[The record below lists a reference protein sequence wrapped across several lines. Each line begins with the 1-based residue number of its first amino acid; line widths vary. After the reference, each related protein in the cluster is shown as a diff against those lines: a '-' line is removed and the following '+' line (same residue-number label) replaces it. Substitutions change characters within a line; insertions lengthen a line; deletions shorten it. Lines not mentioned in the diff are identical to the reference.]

1 MLDLSTENK
10 ALCFEDSTLKPLY
23 IFIYYWQSDSEH
35 QNGGWWQYF
44 TTIDKAIVME
54 SMELDEGVLEGNNFE
69 LGSFVVPSM
78 KVQWQNNGIRYKD
91 MVAVPVQKIGDEY
104 IAYFDGYISS
114 EEISQDGQTV
124 SAEIVS
130 FIGERLDVDVL
141 ETVKGYNGRTLYE
154 IIQSALSQTAGIW
167 VYGSETDELLNKFK
181 NANAI
186 ININTET
193 LPQTLTANELL
204 KQAGEFLGAH
214 IVVKEK
220 RVVDID
226 DMTSYQPSTMPII
239 DFIKFANI
247 DTVAQSNIKPLPSGY
262 KRLEYIQTDGTQY
275 INTGYVPNSDTKV
288 EIDFYNFATR
298 LDVSDVENPTL
309 YTTILFGSRDDL
321 RTNAFTVWTA
331 VNGLN
336 EIKFDIGGQILEN
349 ISAKVVGRLK
359 ISASSNEITING
371 KTTTVGV
378 QAFNG
383 NYPLYLFTNNNGGT
397 IDERCAFGKLYSFKI
412 YENGIL
418 QRDMIPCVRV
428 VDGVVGLYDLVDG
441 GFFTNEGMG
450 EFIAPNP
457 IETYT
462 LPYYINLYADKTNKV
477 NFDQIRVLTETGDNR
492 SGQRNYTFWWNND
505 IKTTYEIKNNIFF
518 EALSTQYW
526 WYCERAV
533 REVGS
538 YLESQNLY
546 YTDLQTVYPPFIEGG
561 DYLIVKGKNQSKL
574 PSGYSILEYIEIK
587 KETAPYIT
595 GIITNVVPDSK
606 NIEIDIDFSFNSD
619 ESVIFEA
626 DARNENETILMLY
639 QYQGT
644 LTCYIGNWH
653 ISGAEAF
660 QIPYAPK
667 KQKLNLK
674 IRCGNGRY
682 EYNGSFSGNGTYN
695 GDDVI
700 HTKANEIMLGTSYG
714 RNTDFELYH
723 FSYSQ
728 GGTKLCDMYPC
739 MRESD
744 GAVGVYDIVQN
755 IFRVVYGNPSPNYE
769 SADTVVPVLSTT
781 ARGIHS
787 MRADILCKATN
798 TNKN

>member
-23 IFIYYWQSDSEH
+23 IFLYYWQKDS
-35 QNGGWWQYF
+35 NYLDGGYWQYY
-44 TTIDKAIVME
+44 TTIDDAIVLE
-54 SMELDEGVLEGNNFE
+54 SMELDEGILDSNNFE
-69 LGSFVVPSM
+69 LGSFVVSSM

-91 MVAVPVQKIGDEY
+91 MIAVPVQQIGDEY
-104 IAYFDGYISS
+104 IAYFDGKIIK
-114 EEISQDGQTV
+114 EEISADGQIITAELTTLLSQKLDIDILEYIKEYSGYDFYIMLRKALSKVGIEFDGTQAYYRFANIDTIISLNKNTLPNKITV
-124 SAEIVS
+124 S
-130 FIGERLDVDVL
+130 
-141 ETVKGYNGRTLYE
+141 
-154 IIQSALSQTAGIW
+154 
-167 VYGSETDELLNKFK
+167 
-181 NANAI
+181 
-186 ININTET
+186 
-193 LPQTLTANELL
+193 ELL

-214 IVVKEK
+214 IVFNKEK
-220 RVVDID
+220 RIVNID
-226 DMTSYQPSTMPII
+226 EMKTYRPSARPTI
-239 DFIKFANI
+239 DFIRLANV

-288 EIDFYNFATR
+288 EIDFYNFATD

-359 ISASSNEITING
+359 ISASSNKITING
-371 KTTTVGV
+371 KTTTTVGV

-383 NYPLYLFTNNNGGT
+383 NYPLYLFTNNNSGT
-397 IDERCAFGKLYSFKI
+397 IDKRCAFGKLYSFKI

-695 GDDVI
+695 GDNVI